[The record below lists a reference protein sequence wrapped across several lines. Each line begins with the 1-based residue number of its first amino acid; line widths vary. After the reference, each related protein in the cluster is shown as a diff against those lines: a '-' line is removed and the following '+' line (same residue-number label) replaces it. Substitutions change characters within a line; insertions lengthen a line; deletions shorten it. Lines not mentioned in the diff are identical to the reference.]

1 VKNLDFLMIFSWIFC
16 KLKWWMGLKYK
27 TPTIANTK
35 NIIREEKEGPSMLDT

>member
-1 VKNLDFLMIFSWIFC
+1 MEFINYLGNKQVV
-16 KLKWWMGLKYK
+16 WWMGLKYK